1 MGTKRIF
8 FRKVLTASEGDGQSK
23 QLFYSEEAAMK
34 MIGSWES
41 GTYKADSEE
50 FYNKLGWFPIPGS

>member
-1 MGTKRIF
+1 
-8 FRKVLTASEGDGQSK
+8 
-23 QLFYSEEAAMK
+23 MK

-50 FYNKLGWFPIPGS
+50 FYNKLILSQLYLIWKKHISFDKDTELIINTRSEKKP